1 MRIFESL
8 SEIFYSFVMNT
19 RASDYKEYFQNGHN
33 YCNGMEYL
41 FIALLLVPLC
51 FCLYFYYV
59 QAANLANGTKKN
71 YIVIFL
77 LGFLTLL
84 VVNFVLLST
93 CAGYKNALTSG
104 NMWKVNMIDVIYYPI
119 MYQLYSWFA
128 KSGSKVRNIDL
139 ISCFSK

>member
-84 VVNFVLLST
+84 VVNVT
-93 CAGYKNALTSG
+93 IQR
-104 NMWKVNMIDVIYYPI
+104 MP
-119 MYQLYSWFA
+119 
-128 KSGSKVRNIDL
+128 
-139 ISCFSK
+139 